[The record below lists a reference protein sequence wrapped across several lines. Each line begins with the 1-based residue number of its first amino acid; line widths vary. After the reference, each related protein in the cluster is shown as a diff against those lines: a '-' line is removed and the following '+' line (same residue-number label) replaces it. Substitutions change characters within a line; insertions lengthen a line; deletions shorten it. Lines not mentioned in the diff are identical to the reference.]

1 MLMHM
6 VLHGNFPPNFYILF
20 FHKTDGGQLLRK
32 FWRKQ
37 FLPRFCK
44 SLPGLSIRHF
54 PSHQRCFPSSCWKS
68 FSTCRE
74 IFASVR
80 REIFPRVAEKYL
92 LAFAEKYWC
101 LLGEKY
107 LSACPPPSPRPLAA
121 FLPHSASLY
130 YHSSSILR
138 QAPRSSVRAK
148 FLIAHKAFVKEAFQH
163 LMIPCTAGHKDLPF
177 VIFSCS
183 NQKPSSGFLKE
194 SRLKKYFIQSA

>member
-101 LLGEKY
+101 LLREKY

-138 QAPRSSVRAK
+138 QAPRSEHN
-148 FLIAHKAFVKEAFQH
+148 FLSPTKH
-163 LMIPCTAGHKDLPF
+163 LSKKLFNTWWFHAQLDIKIYHL
-177 VIFSCS
+177 
-183 NQKPSSGFLKE
+183 SSFHAQTKNLLQD
-194 SRLKKYFIQSA
+194 S